1 MPLSDPLRRV
11 AAASMLALALAA
23 SGCAYFAR
31 QLPDDPPGPSAQ
43 DPGPVPGPGTAVK
56 TSEVWRM
63 PPDPAEAEGGLRA
76 LLLRARD
83 EGLPVAIA
91 GARQSGGGQAYAAGG
106 LIIDMRPYR
115 GMALDAKART
125 LKVQAGATWKEVLP
139 FLHARGFS
147 PLVMQAYNDFTVGG
161 SLSVNAH
168 GLQPAAPIS
177 HAVLAFRIMLA
188 DGRVVKCSRSERSE
202 LFKLALGGYGL
213 FGVIL
218 DADLRVVPN
227 ERYRVQRHFVRP
239 EQFAQAFASHVGR
252 DAGLA
257 HGRFSVAPGTFL
269 REGILTV
276 YTRLPGRPS
285 AAPLPAADPVAAVQ
299 RRYLRDAIGSAGG
312 KLAYWEA
319 EKRADTGLRQDFTT
333 RNQLLNGCAESLE
346 SPEVPGTAA
355 RQTYFVPRRH
365 LGAFVEYVRQLM
377 PGDKVDLLEASV
389 AAVGADHETLLRYAD
404 QDMFALTLVFHQRGN
419 EADEQALKFL
429 NQQLVDAALSLK
441 GRHFLP
447 YRLHATAKQFQQAYP
462 AASRF
467 FDAKRR
473 YDPDERFQNQL
484 YLKYAKGP

>member
-1 MPLSDPLRRV
+1 MPLSDPLRRF
-11 AAASMLALALAA
+11 AAASLLAGALVL
-23 SGCAYFAR
+23 SGCAFFAR

-43 DPGPVPGPGTAVK
+43 DPGPSPGTAIK
-56 TSEVWRM
+56 TAELWRM
-63 PPDPAEAEGGLRA
+63 PPDAAEAEAGLRA
-76 LLLRARD
+76 LLARARD

-91 GARQSGGGQAYAAGG
+91 GARQSLGGQTYAAGG
-106 LIIDMRPYR
+106 LIVDMRPYR
-115 GMALDAKART
+115 AMALDAKART
-125 LKVQAGATWKEVLP
+125 LRVQAGATWKEVLP
-139 FLHARGFS
+139 YLHARGFS

-168 GLQPAAPIS
+168 GLQPAAPIAHS
-177 HAVLAFRIMLA
+177 VQSFRLMLA
-188 DGRVVKCSRSERSE
+188 DGRLVRCSRSERSE
-202 LFKLALGGYGL
+202 LFQLAIGGYGL

-218 DADLRVVPN
+218 DAELRVVPN

-239 EQFAQAFASHVGR
+239 EQFAQAFATHVGR

-257 HGRFSVAPGTFL
+257 HGRLSVAPGTFL

-276 YTRLPGRPS
+276 YTRLPGKPS
-285 AAPLPAADPVAAVQ
+285 AAPLPSADPVAAVQ

-346 SPEVPGTAA
+346 SPEVAGSDV

-389 AAVGADHETLLRYAD
+389 AAVGTDRETLLRYAD
-404 QDMFALTLVFHQRGN
+404 QDMFALTLVFHQHGR
-419 EADEQALKFL
+419 EADDQALKFL
-429 NQQLVDAALSLK
+429 TQQLVDAALSLK

-447 YRLHATAKQFQQAYP
+447 YRLHATNKQFQQAYP
-462 AASRF
+462 SAPRF
-467 FDAKRR
+467 FEAKRR

-484 YLKYAKGP
+484 YVKYAKGS